1 MKEIEID
8 AYAKVNLSL
17 DVLYRREDGYHE
29 INTIMQQINLKD
41 TLVISDLKEGIVI
54 ECSHP
59 EVPLDSSNLVYKA
72 WMGLKEKFSIHKGAH
87 IVINKNIPVAAG
99 LAGGSTDAAATLKG
113 LNELWGLN
121 LTEEELMDI
130 GVTIGADVPFC
141 IMGGT
146 ALAQGI
152 GEKLTRLSSFS
163 RKLVLV
169 ANPGIPVSS
178 AHVYKNLRL
187 ERLSERPDTDRLIRS
202 IEEDDLSFLAQNM
215 VNVLEQVTLEEY
227 SIIKDIKEQMKRL
240 GALGS
245 LMSGSGS
252 TVFGIFDNMET
263 LERCKNEM
271 ENNVKVLISTK
282 TI

>member
-72 WMGLKEKFSIHKGAH
+72 WMGLKEKFSIDKGAH
-87 IVINKNIPVAAG
+87 IIINKNIPVAAG

>member
-41 TLVISDLKEGIVI
+41 TLVISDLEEGIVI

-72 WMGLKEKFSIHKGAH
+72 WMGLKEKFSIDKGAH
-87 IVINKNIPVAAG
+87 IIINKNIPVAAG

-130 GVTIGADVPFC
+130 GATIGADVPFC

-152 GEKLTRLSSFS
+152 GEKLTKLSSFS
-163 RKLVLV
+163 GKLVLV

-187 ERLSERPDTDRLIRS
+187 ERLSERPDTDSLIKS
-202 IEEDDLSFLAQNM
+202 IEEDDLNFLAQNM
-215 VNVLEQVTLEEY
+215 VNVLEQVTLEEC
-227 SIIKDIKEQMKRL
+227 SIVKDIKEQMKRL

-263 LERCKNEM
+263 LERCKNEL